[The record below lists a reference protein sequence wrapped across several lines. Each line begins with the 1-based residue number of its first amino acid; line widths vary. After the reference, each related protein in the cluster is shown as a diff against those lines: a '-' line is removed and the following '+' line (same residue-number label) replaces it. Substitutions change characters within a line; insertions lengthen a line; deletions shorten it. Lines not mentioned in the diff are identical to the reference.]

1 MEFEP
6 MEFEIENG
14 VLTKYLG
21 RSRKVRI
28 PDGVTAIGSR
38 AFHLCI
44 WLKSVVIPNGV
55 TKIDTD
61 AFLLCKSLK
70 KVKIPSTV
78 KTIGVAAFADCKSLK
93 KIVLPE
99 GVERIENSA
108 FAVSDKLK
116 KITIPQSV
124 TFIDKVA
131 FTGCHKLKYNIFEN
145 GLYLGNDKNPYHA
158 LIRVSDRKTA
168 KTLQIHSETIVIA
181 ESAFFGADSLEL
193 IKCSEAVFAQVNRCL
208 TDAEKKG
215 SAAKITLIAKDAE

>member
-1 MEFEP
+1 MKFEP

-28 PDGVTAIGSR
+28 PDGVTVIGSE
-38 AFHLCI
+38 AFYLCI

-61 AFLLCKSLK
+61 AFLWCKSLRE
-70 KVKIPSTV
+70 VKIPSTV
-78 KTIGVAAFADCKSLK
+78 KTIGVGAFACCKSLK

-99 GVERIENSA
+99 GVESIENSA
-108 FAVSDKLK
+108 FTSCYKLK

-131 FTGCHKLKYNIFEN
+131 FTMCHKLKYNIFEN

-158 LIRVSDRKTA
+158 LIRVSGRKTV
-168 KTLQIHSETIVIA
+168 KTLQIHSETKVLT
-181 ESAFFGADSLEL
+181 EGVFFGANSLEL
-193 IKCSEAVFAQVNRCL
+193 VKCPEAVFAQVDRLL
-208 TDAEKKG
+208 TDAKKNG
-215 SAAKITLIAKDAE
+215 LDAKIELI